1 MFKKAKQKGN
11 HVGSL
16 DMTTSQKN
24 GRRKKIVRLQRSKRS
39 LQERGEERK
48 KKKTGTS
55 REKKKIYEMINQNM
69 KRGNI
74 KNKEPGPTKNGLGF
88 FLNYFSPFRPV
99 YMPEYTLRNM
109 CNTSRLPC
117 NRPRKV
123 EIQRPK
129 NKKERGYIYF
139 HILYHIIPGIGSP
152 SFSFLVPTNQML

>member
-1 MFKKAKQKGN
+1 MEEEKKLSAFN
-11 HVGSL
+11 EA
-16 DMTTSQKN
+16 N
-24 GRRKKIVRLQRSKRS
+24 GHYRKEGGK
-39 LQERGEERK
+39 K

-74 KNKEPGPTKNGLGF
+74 KNKKLGPTKNGLGF

-123 EIQRPK
+123 EI
-129 NKKERGYIYF
+129 
-139 HILYHIIPGIGSP
+139 
-152 SFSFLVPTNQML
+152 